1 MGTVLGR
8 GVPDLMA
15 PVAEEA
21 PAVVPP
27 DKDEVVIDPDQY
39 ESPPGLPVRAEP
51 PSPAMAAAAVT
62 PQRRRSERLESMR
75 RVRTRTVTRGDLDRA
90 PGCECRESARSIF
103 EFFVPLFC
111 RFSVGCSLGL
121 RSVRHLPASRDLHVF
136 TYVAIASA
144 LVAYGRV
151 CRGRG

>member
-39 ESPPGLPVRAEP
+39 ESCLLYTS
-51 PSPAMAAAAVT
+51 PSP
-62 PQRRRSERLESMR
+62 
-75 RVRTRTVTRGDLDRA
+75 
-90 PGCECRESARSIF
+90 
-103 EFFVPLFC
+103 
-111 RFSVGCSLGL
+111 
-121 RSVRHLPASRDLHVF
+121 RD
-136 TYVAIASA
+136 
-144 LVAYGRV
+144 
-151 CRGRG
+151 